1 MGGFFFRDLAFW
13 LSFSDE
19 EVGSCALWGSEGSIV
34 GRSLGTHAM
43 VSKGLLFPDGK
54 EWPAMVSEG
63 LLFPDREERTAEQ

>member
-1 MGGFFFRDLAFW
+1 M
-13 LSFSDE
+13 
-19 EVGSCALWGSEGSIV
+19 

-54 EWPAMVSEG
+54 EWPPMVSEG

>member
-1 MGGFFFRDLAFW
+1 M
-13 LSFSDE
+13 
-19 EVGSCALWGSEGSIV
+19 

-43 VSKGLLFPDGK
+43 VSKRLLFPDGK